1 MFPPSSGE
9 GWSAARPAARAAA
22 AVVLGP
28 VIEDLEAGPC
38 RQPAA
43 RAPLGGRR
51 NVVDPAARQT
61 REVIVRAGVAVE
73 AHPGLVGAL
82 GQEPLGGQHP
92 EVAVDGREAHARQA
106 APNPP
111 VHERRGR
118 MGVGRADH
126 VEDDAP
132 GPCQPESAVAQ
143 RVDHLVRNHYQ
154 LRLEAKRTHLRRR
167 VSRVGH
173 LARSLDF
180 Q

>member
-1 MFPPSSGE
+1 MNEVLDWAAKKTLEIFGAILKALKTIGE
-9 GWSAARPAARAAA
+9 KIE
-22 AVVLGP
+22 VVL
-28 VIEDLEAGPC
+28 EWAKK
-38 RQPAA
+38 AA
-43 RAPLGGRR
+43 MTVWGWIG
-51 NVVDPAARQT
+51 
-61 REVIVRAGVAVE
+61 EVIVRAGVTVE
-73 AHPGLVGAL
+73 AQPARMGAL
-82 GQEPLGGQHP
+82 GQAPLGGEHP
-92 EVAVDGREAHARQA
+92 QISIDGREAHARQA
-106 APNPP
+106 APDPP

-143 RVDHLVRNHYQ
+143 RVDRLVRNHYQ